1 MLTLSTKLENIAG
14 SLPSE
19 AALTLV
25 GVLSGN
31 PLAALLPV
39 LSNCLA
45 SSRQKKRVETALAEI
60 NSVLTI
66 HANTLRNINDAQYK
80 LINEVILTLLHT
92 TSDEK
97 LVYLRRAV
105 RNSLKEFDM
114 QAAEAAALSRIIRD
128 ISAEEAEFL
137 ISSFSYQRL
146 QLGNAGGTAESV
158 LVIPIGGREELVVS
172 GLISLGLLISA
183 GPTIDDGGLMR
194 FSNAVTKV
202 IALLHETDTK

>member
-1 MLTLSTKLENIAG
+1 MLTLPTKLENIAG
-14 SLPSE
+14 SVPSE

-39 LSNCLA
+39 LSNSLA
-45 SSRQKKRVETALAEI
+45 SGRQKKRVEAALADI

-92 TSDEK
+92 TSEEK
-97 LVYLRRAV
+97 LVYLRHAV
-105 RNSLKEFDM
+105 RNSLEVSDM
-114 QAAEAAALSRIIRD
+114 QAAEAALLSRIIRD
-128 ISAEEAEFL
+128 ISAEEADFL
-137 ISSFSYQRL
+137 ISSFSFQRL
-146 QLGNAGGTAESV
+146 QLGNSSGTEEGV

-183 GPTIDDGGLMR
+183 GPTIDDSGLLR
-194 FSNAVTKV
+194 FSNAVAKI
-202 IALLHETDTK
+202 IALLVEPDSK

>member
-1 MLTLSTKLENIAG
+1 MLPLPTKLENFAG
-14 SLPSE
+14 SVSSE

-39 LSNCLA
+39 LSNSLA
-45 SSRQKKRVETALAEI
+45 SGRQKKRVEAALADI

-92 TSDEK
+92 TTEEK

-105 RNSLKEFDM
+105 RNSLEEPDM

-128 ISAEEAEFL
+128 ISAEEADFL
-137 ISSFSYQRL
+137 ISSFSYQRI
-146 QLGNAGGTAESV
+146 QLGDANGAEDGV

-183 GPTIDDGGLMR
+183 GPTIDDIGLLR
-194 FSNAVTKV
+194 FSNAVAKV
-202 IALLHETDTK
+202 IALLHEPDTK

>member
-1 MLTLSTKLENIAG
+1 MLTLPTKLENIAG
-14 SLPSE
+14 SVPSE

-39 LSNCLA
+39 LSNSLA
-45 SSRQKKRVETALAEI
+45 SGRQKKRVEAALADI

-92 TSDEK
+92 TSEEK

-105 RNSLKEFDM
+105 RNSLEVSDM
-114 QAAEAAALSRIIRD
+114 QAAEAAVLSRIIRD
-128 ISAEEAEFL
+128 ISAEEADFL
-137 ISSFSYQRL
+137 ISSFSHQRL
-146 QLGNAGGTAESV
+146 QLGNTSGTEEGV

-183 GPTIDDGGLMR
+183 GPTIDDSGLLR
-194 FSNAVTKV
+194 FSNAVAKI
-202 IALLHETDTK
+202 IALLVEPDTK

>member
-1 MLTLSTKLENIAG
+1 MLTLPTKLENIAG
-14 SLPSE
+14 SIPSE

-39 LSNCLA
+39 LSNSLA
-45 SSRQKKRVETALAEI
+45 SGRQKKRVEAALADI

-92 TSDEK
+92 TSEEK

-105 RNSLKEFDM
+105 RNSLEVSDM
-114 QAAEAAALSRIIRD
+114 QAAEAAVLSRIIRD
-128 ISAEEAEFL
+128 ISAEEADFL
-137 ISSFSYQRL
+137 ISSFSHQRL
-146 QLGNAGGTAESV
+146 QLGNAGGTAEGV
-158 LVIPIGGREELVVS
+158 LVIPIGGHEELVVS

-183 GPTIDDGGLMR
+183 GPTMDDSGLLR
-194 FSNAVTKV
+194 FSNAVAKI
-202 IALLHETDTK
+202 IALLVEPDSK